1 MAIVLRQSRP
11 NQIQQSKLG
20 QPYQGFRIAAIGGS
34 KLLYPFNGNAVTDS
48 GKGN

>member
-34 KLLYPFNGNAVTDS
+34 RQRYPSNGIAVTDCDD
-48 GKGN
+48 